1 MRSRFNTK
9 IAEKIDLHQYAR
21 EGQSTADA
29 LIYLRY
35 SLFKRLQYVVRIFF
49 ADLSKGFDLT
59 DHNILFREPSI
70 IH

>member
-1 MRSRFNTK
+1 MRRRFNTK

-35 SLFKRLQYVVRIFF
+35 SLFKRLQTPGNV
-49 ADLSKGFDLT
+49 L
-59 DHNILFREPSI
+59 
-70 IH
+70 